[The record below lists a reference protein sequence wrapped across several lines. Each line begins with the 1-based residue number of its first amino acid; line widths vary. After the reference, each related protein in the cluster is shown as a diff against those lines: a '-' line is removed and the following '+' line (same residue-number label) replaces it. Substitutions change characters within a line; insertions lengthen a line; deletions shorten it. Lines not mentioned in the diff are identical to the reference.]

1 MISDG
6 TLPFKNRTKQFI
18 ATLATYDLAETML
31 HFTVYFNAT

>member
-1 MISDG
+1 MALSPLKIV
-6 TLPFKNRTKQFI
+6 LKQFI